1 MTIDFHPPFDQEP
14 EDDDKN
20 VLIGALVFLLF
31 LAFLGWYAAEHDNE
45 ILRTAL
51 SSQTHTQV
59 PR

>member
-1 MTIDFHPPFDQEP
+1 MINNYPPHDQEP

-51 SSQTHTQV
+51 ASQIHTQV